1 MSCLRGH
8 GYQRLVLQVV
18 GIAGAVMFEL
28 DELKIYRGGDIQ
40 ITPKITITQPTLGQI
55 EEFGEKRY
63 FSAVHTLTAVG
74 ADLKWQLWD
83 MAQIDYTTIEDY
95 ELFIQYIWMAVSSKK
110 RIYKELIDNAEEHAD
125 ELASLSKETLDEML
139 VNPLGLVLKNIDFAD
154 FMPCKHEGTG
164 EVILYNAERDIVIDR
179 IAYRQI
185 VDAVR
190 KIHGFKRNNE
200 KPANEATKMILIDD
214 ARDDAMANANKP
226 YKSILK
232 PLISALAVKCGMC
245 GDGRI
250 WNMHINEF
258 FDAIKRTSKI
268 QNAELLLQ
276 GAYSGFASLKGV
288 DKSLL
293 EWAGDL

>member
-1 MSCLRGH
+1 
-8 GYQRLVLQVV
+8 
-18 GIAGAVMFEL
+18 MFEL

-40 ITPKITITQPTLGQI
+40 ITPKIIVTQPTLDQI
-55 EEFGEKRY
+55 EKFGEKKY

-83 MAQIDYTTIEDY
+83 MAQIDYTKIEDY
-95 ELFIQYIWMAVSSKK
+95 ELFIQYIWVAVSSRKH
-110 RIYKELIDNAEEHAD
+110 IYNELVSNPEEHKD
-125 ELASLSKETLDEML
+125 ELSMLSQEDLDNML
-139 VNPLGLVLKNIDFAD
+139 VNPLQLVLKDIDFAD
-154 FMPCKHEGTG
+154 FMPYRHEKTD
-164 EVILYNAERDIVIDR
+164 EIILYDAEHDITIDR
-179 IAYRQI
+179 VAYRQI
-185 VDAVR
+185 IDAVR
-190 KIHGFKRNNE
+190 KIHGFKRTNE
-200 KPANEATKMILIDD
+200 KPANEVTKMILIDD
-214 ARDDAMANANKP
+214 ARDEAMRNADKP
-226 YKSILK
+226 YKSVLR

-245 GDGRI
+245 GDGNI

-268 QNAELLLQ
+268 QNAEFLLQ